1 MQVLEPSLV
10 LQTSRF
16 FGLGGLYMFAST
28 FASTVKGSLLH
39 IARLHS
45 LMRGF
50 RVRTGGRITSDPV
63 RKAPRSLSSTY
74 SVNELPARAF
84 FLPCKCWQRPI
95 RVFECRP
102 PPRSHQTAA
111 VDPVT

>member
-28 FASTVKGSLLH
+28 FASTVKGSLLL
-39 IARLHS
+39 IALHS

-50 RVRTGGRITSDPV
+50 RVRTGGRITSPSLHIFHTV
-63 RKAPRSLSSTY
+63 LMNVSACILSS
-74 SVNELPARAF
+74 V
-84 FLPCKCWQRPI
+84 
-95 RVFECRP
+95 
-102 PPRSHQTAA
+102 
-111 VDPVT
+111 

>member
-28 FASTVKGSLLH
+28 FASTVKGSLLL
-39 IARLHS
+39 IALHS

-63 RKAPRSLSSTY
+63 PYLPRTVLMNCQRVHS
-74 SVNELPARAF
+74 F
-84 FLPCKCWQRPI
+84 F
-95 RVFECRP
+95 RV
-102 PPRSHQTAA
+102 
-111 VDPVT
+111 